1 MSANKLGL
9 SCLLLIVALSSMAQK
24 KPLDHS
30 VYDGWQ
36 HIGERMIS
44 NDGKWIVYT
53 IDPQQGDNE
62 LIIQSADAK
71 NKINIPRGYD
81 AKITEDNRYVVF
93 KIKPFYKDTRE
104 AKLKKK
110 KPAEFPKDSL
120 GILELG
126 QSNIWKRANLKN
138 YKTPKESFGW
148 LAYQVETD
156 KDAVTKKKPDAAK
169 PENTFKKTADSLELI
184 IDSLQAVIQ
193 NFPKKKKQKDDDE
206 QYTEADGDGTTAS
219 GGDTGAD
226 LVLRNLTNGE
236 EKTFNHVLEYY
247 FSNKNN
253 KLLMDVAKDPKDS
266 NSVAKVV
273 LYDCPSGKT
282 VWLSKQGNDF
292 KNFVMTDDGDQLAYV
307 AERDAAPKDLQKFY
321 KLWYFKEGMDSATL
335 LVDKFSVGMQ
345 LGMTVSEFANLSF
358 SKSGKR
364 LFFGT
369 APIQAARD
377 TTLVDFEHAK
387 LDIWHYKDDYLQT
400 VQTTPLR
407 LRAAQ
412 QENFLAVYDINNK
425 EIKQLGTKDIPIVIP
440 TNEGDGDN
448 FIGVSDV
455 GKRIESQWMGTT
467 KKDIYTI
474 APASGD
480 KKLVKKDLF
489 GQLYPSSTGKYILW
503 YDRLAKN
510 YFVWDGQSVRNISEK
525 IKSPLF
531 QEDWDMPDAP
541 FNYGIVKWT
550 AGDQAVLVYD
560 RYGIWKINMDSKVA
574 PQYLIGN
581 RTKKWRYRYLQTD
594 PEEKFIKEGQQMTF
608 TSFNEN
614 NKDAGL
620 WYTTFSDNMANYLLP
635 IQSDAKYMISAV
647 AKAKHVNDYIFT
659 RESFTESPDLFYW
672 HQTEEGP
679 DGSKL
684 SSINPQQK
692 EYNWGSAELF
702 KWKAYNGK
710 EATGIVYKPENFSAT
725 KKYPMI
731 CYFYEKLSD
740 GLHDYKEPAPI
751 RSAVNV
757 PFFVSRGYI
766 VFMPDIEYTTGHP
779 GKNAYDYIASG
790 ARAIVKKGWADSTK
804 IAIQG
809 HSWGGYQAAQ
819 LATMTKLF
827 KAVWAGAP
835 VANMTS
841 AYGGI
846 RWESG
851 ANRQF
856 QYEKTQSRIGKTL
869 WNGLPLYLENSPLF
883 HLDKVTAPMVILHN
897 DADGAVP
904 WYQGIELFTGLRRL
918 GKQVWMLNYNGQ
930 GHGLTQR
937 QDMLD
942 YQIRMQQFFDWILK
956 GEKPAKWITEGVP
969 AVNKGKNWGLEI
981 ED

>member
-1 MSANKLGL
+1 MSANKFGL

-44 NDGKWIVYT
+44 NDGKWIFYT

-71 NKINIPRGYD
+71 NKINVPRGYD

-104 AKLKKK
+104 AKIKKK
-110 KPAEFPKDSL
+110 KPADFPKDSL

-126 QSNIWKRANLKN
+126 QSAIWKRANLKN
-138 YKTPKESFGW
+138 YKTPKESSGW
-148 LAYQVETD
+148 LAYQVEAD
-156 KDAVTKKKPDAAK
+156 KDAGTRKKSEAAK

-193 NFPKKKKQKDDDE
+193 NFPKKKKQKDDVE
-206 QYTEADGDGTTAS
+206 QYDDADGDGTTAS

-503 YDRLAKN
+503 YDRQAKN
-510 YFVWDGQSVRNISEK
+510 YFVWDGQSV
-525 IKSPLF
+525 
-531 QEDWDMPDAP
+531 
-541 FNYGIVKWT
+541 
-550 AGDQAVLVYD
+550 
-560 RYGIWKINMDSKVA
+560 
-574 PQYLIGN
+574 
-581 RTKKWRYRYLQTD
+581 
-594 PEEKFIKEGQQMTF
+594 
-608 TSFNEN
+608 
-614 NKDAGL
+614 
-620 WYTTFSDNMANYLLP
+620 
-635 IQSDAKYMISAV
+635 
-647 AKAKHVNDYIFT
+647 
-659 RESFTESPDLFYW
+659 
-672 HQTEEGP
+672 
-679 DGSKL
+679 
-684 SSINPQQK
+684 
-692 EYNWGSAELF
+692 
-702 KWKAYNGK
+702 
-710 EATGIVYKPENFSAT
+710 
-725 KKYPMI
+725 
-731 CYFYEKLSD
+731 
-740 GLHDYKEPAPI
+740 
-751 RSAVNV
+751 
-757 PFFVSRGYI
+757 
-766 VFMPDIEYTTGHP
+766 
-779 GKNAYDYIASG
+779 
-790 ARAIVKKGWADSTK
+790 
-804 IAIQG
+804 
-809 HSWGGYQAAQ
+809 
-819 LATMTKLF
+819 
-827 KAVWAGAP
+827 
-835 VANMTS
+835 
-841 AYGGI
+841 
-846 RWESG
+846 
-851 ANRQF
+851 
-856 QYEKTQSRIGKTL
+856 
-869 WNGLPLYLENSPLF
+869 
-883 HLDKVTAPMVILHN
+883 
-897 DADGAVP
+897 
-904 WYQGIELFTGLRRL
+904 
-918 GKQVWMLNYNGQ
+918 
-930 GHGLTQR
+930 
-937 QDMLD
+937 
-942 YQIRMQQFFDWILK
+942 
-956 GEKPAKWITEGVP
+956 
-969 AVNKGKNWGLEI
+969 
-981 ED
+981 